1 MGRSLTLSLLLFLIV
16 GSGAG
21 CTAPAGKRLAVGRP
35 ASEAEIAARDVS
47 VFPDGAGLP
56 RGHGTAREGK
66 PLFAAQC
73 AACHGASGEG
83 RDDYPA
89 LVGGRATLTTSAPV
103 LTVGS
108 YWPHATT
115 VWDYIHRAMPYVAP
129 GTLRPDDVYALTS
142 FLLHAN
148 GIVREDEVLD
158 ERTLPLVEMPN
169 RGGFVPDP
177 RPDVGAAR

>member
-1 MGRSLTLSLLLFLIV
+1 MGRSLTLSLLLCPIV
-16 GSGAG
+16 CCS
-21 CTAPAGKRLAVGRP
+21 APAAKRLGVGRP

-47 VFPDGAGLP
+47 VFPGGAGLP

-73 AACHGASGEG
+73 AACHGAAGEG

-89 LVGGRATLTTSAPV
+89 LVGGRGTLTTSAPV

-129 GTLRPDDVYALTS
+129 GTLRPDDVYALTA

-148 GIVREDEVLD
+148 GIVREDEILD

>member
-16 GSGAG
+16 GSSAG
-21 CTAPAGKRLAVGRP
+21 CRAPAAKRLEVGRP

-66 PLFAAQC
+66 LVFAAQC
-73 AACHGASGEG
+73 AACHGATGEG

-89 LVGGRATLTTSAPV
+89 LVGGRGTLTTSAPV

-129 GTLRPDDVYALTS
+129 GTLRPDDVYALTA

-158 ERTLPLVEMPN
+158 ERTLPLVAMPN